1 MAKISA
7 CVIAKNE
14 AGNITR
20 CLQSMQDIVDEMIVV
35 DTGSTDDTTKIA
47 EQLGAKVFHYKW
59 NNDFAAARNYA
70 LEQAKGD
77 WIIFLDADEY
87 IVPEKIKNVRPF
99 IEKLHGNRK
108 IESVVCRME
117 NTEGVGGPLRSS
129 NPTVRIFR
137 NSRAIR
143 YEGTV
148 HECIYKRGKPT
159 QSVMD
164 DKQLV
169 VICHTGYTQ
178 KTIPEKLLRN
188 TALLEE
194 DLANGIVRNLTYHY
208 LSDAYWRLGQY
219 EKAVE
224 FAHKALKKMGQSN
237 TLFAYKPY
245 VILMASMPKLKTYS
259 EEAIEAICEE
269 AIERFSHHPEI
280 WFYRG
285 LYYLSIGRYQL
296 ALTSLLKSLKTN
308 ECYNDLNLNNDF
320 YALTPIAY
328 LNIAKLYDMMN
339 QSAKALDYYVRA
351 LQHDKFNQE
360 AFHGLISLIRK
371 QNAAD
376 IVYFLNN
383 FYHIADEADVGFLVL
398 HLSRLKVKKV
408 LDYYHKVWFE
418 RFGHKEYVGM
428 VLLIHG
434 QFEQAFQ
441 IFAASFQE
449 SGDCGAELLAVIS
462 LLIGGDPG
470 WLNSLGSKMKAS
482 FKKIISVFFQ
492 SEEDVQLFAEDFP
505 SYCDLVNDFTY
516 LCSQK
521 QLDMFL
527 HVGKRFLS
535 DEAPARIGDI
545 LLKQGLFRYALDLYL
560 YQIDKAC
567 SVTNPPGLFYCK
579 AGFSCYKLKDF
590 AGAATYFSQALAFG
604 YRENDIFEFLEW
616 SYQQCADEV
625 IKEKFRMLKVSYG
638 KISNSEKRLP
648 ISCS

>member
-99 IEKLHGNRK
+99 IEKL
-108 IESVVCRME
+108 S
-117 NTEGVGGPLRSS
+117 
-129 NPTVRIFR
+129 
-137 NSRAIR
+137 
-143 YEGTV
+143 
-148 HECIYKRGKPT
+148 
-159 QSVMD
+159 
-164 DKQLV
+164 
-169 VICHTGYTQ
+169 
-178 KTIPEKLLRN
+178 
-188 TALLEE
+188 
-194 DLANGIVRNLTYHY
+194 
-208 LSDAYWRLGQY
+208 
-219 EKAVE
+219 
-224 FAHKALKKMGQSN
+224 
-237 TLFAYKPY
+237 
-245 VILMASMPKLKTYS
+245 KLKTYS

-339 QSAKALDYYVRA
+339 QSAKVLDYYVRA
-351 LQHDKFNQE
+351 LRHDKFNQE